1 MTVKKAPLLLY
12 SKVNTM
18 QIFSS
23 CSASHLEL
31 KHSRTTFTAIR
42 FWKGLGLLA
51 FLAMTPAW
59 AQVRT
64 IWQIGKFDESP
75 VEFARRAEHSV
86 TFRVG
91 SSDPGKDWPASQET
105 GSTYRIQFPLDSVG
119 RDYVLRVTA
128 LIDQPRIPAL
138 EITVNGHSGRFYL
151 HPKLSYSRSDF
162 SYAFDPHESI
172 SAVEASIPAAFLKQ
186 GENTL
191 SIECV
196 DDPPT
201 GAGQKEIGGFSY
213 DALSLQE
220 GPSSQQKAGEVSAD
234 IEPTIFYRQTPAG
247 LTEVVDAFIRFP
259 ASWKAGPADLEIG
272 GKHYGAKLT
281 GGEFGEERVSFDVPE
296 WVGPVDAQFRAG
308 GGTSHA
314 IKASLAP
321 QRKWTIFVVPH
332 THLDVG
338 FTDYQGKVAE
348 TQARVLTQAANLI
361 REYPDFRFSMDG
373 SWNLEQFLNTRPEAK
388 QKEILDLIRS
398 GKMAMPVQYCNLLT
412 GYASLE
418 TLYRSLYESRRL
430 ATRYGLPFEYANIT
444 DVPTYSGSYPSVL
457 AASGV
462 QYWVAASN
470 NDRAPIFFYD
480 QWNEKSPFWW
490 EGPDGNKVLFW
501 YSRHYMQVQT
511 LFGLPPQ
518 LEAVRESLPIYLQAY
533 SKPTYKPDV
542 ALIFGTQVE
551 NTDLFPSTATFAGD
565 WNKQYAFPKLNYA
578 TFPDFFHYID
588 EHNAKDLPTFKGDG
602 GGYWEDGI
610 GSDAYFAA
618 RDRQNQNRVLSA
630 EVLSSATHLVD
641 PNLNPPNEAFTDIW
655 RNIILFAEHTWLS
668 YNAVSQPDHEESVK
682 QLRVKDGRADS
693 ASLQIEDVMNRSLS
707 QLADQI
713 HIPENTLVVFNSL
726 NWQRDAFVETDLF
739 EHPKL
744 VDLTTQK
751 EVPLQVL
758 YEKENFLH
766 VRFLAKDLPPVG
778 YKCFSISYGE
788 TGRPASTRTSDPTV
802 ENSFYRLTVDPE
814 SGAVKS
820 IYDKQLQHDIV
831 DSASPYKFGQYLY
844 VTGGDGDTQMVN
856 PFPAL
861 PPGRLTVHPSEHG
874 KVLGVEHFPW
884 GQSIR
889 VSSSSVNTPTIETEI
904 ILLSDQKAIE
914 FRFRIHKDYT
924 NDKEGVYIAFP
935 VAATNPEFQF
945 ATQQDW
951 ANPSKNL
958 MKGGSLE
965 WFNVQQWMAVGDSNL
980 VVGIVPVD
988 TPLAS
993 FGDIN
998 RGKWPGEFKPATG
1011 TIFSYAM
1018 NNYWHT
1024 NYRAGQSGDF
1034 EFRYAVTSGPRLD
1047 GRGLTHLGFEEMRPA
1062 EVNYVVSQD
1071 KAGNPA
1077 RPLPPE
1083 GTSFLKVD
1091 GQDIALVT
1099 WKKAQ
1104 DGKGS
1109 IMRLQETAGQHSE
1122 TSISF
1127 PDATLTA
1134 AKLCTGVEDD
1144 LRTLPVE
1151 NNALRLSFKPFEVL
1165 TVRLETN

>member
-1 MTVKKAPLLLY
+1 MPISSASPLLPL
-12 SKVNTM
+12 K
-18 QIFSS
+18 
-23 CSASHLEL
+23 LEL
-31 KHSRTTFTAIR
+31 FLTSFSALPFRKS
-42 FWKGLGLLA
+42 LCLLA
-51 FLAMTPAW
+51 LLPIIPAC
-59 AQVRT
+59 AQDRT

-75 VEFARRAEHSV
+75 VEFAGRASDSV
-86 TFRVG
+86 AFRVG
-91 SSDPGKDWPASQET
+91 ASDPAKDWPASQAT
-105 GSTYRIQFPLDSVG
+105 GSTYRILFPLDSVG
-119 RDYVLRVTA
+119 GSYVLKVAA

-138 EITVNGHSGRFYL
+138 KIGINGHSGKFFL

-162 SYAFDPHESI
+162 SYAFDPHESQSTVQI
-172 SAVEASIPAAFLKQ
+172 DIPAAFLKK

-191 SIECV
+191 SIACV
-196 DDPPT
+196 DDPST
-201 GAGQKEIGGFSY
+201 NAGQKEIGGLSY
-213 DALSLQE
+213 DALQLRE
-220 GPSSQQKAGEVSAD
+220 EPAGRQKGARVVSANM
-234 IEPTIFYRQTPAG
+234 EPTLFYRQSGAG
-247 LTEVVDAFIRFP
+247 LTEIVDAFIRFP
-259 ASWKAGPADLEIG
+259 GSWNAGSADLQVN
-272 GKHYGAKLT
+272 GKHYLAKLA
-281 GGEFGEERVSFDVPE
+281 GGEFGEERVSFDVSE
-296 WVGPVDAQFRAG
+296 WTGPVDAELRVAG
-308 GGTSHA
+308 GSSPP
-314 IKASLAP
+314 IKATLVA

-338 FTDYQGKVAE
+338 YTDYQGKVAE

-361 REYPDFRFSMDG
+361 HEYPDFRFSMDG

-418 TLYRSLYESRRL
+418 TLYQSLYESKRL
-430 ATRYGLPFEYANIT
+430 SIRYGLPFEYANIT

-462 QYWVAASN
+462 KYLVAASN
-470 NDRAPIFFYD
+470 NDRAPVFYYD
-480 QWNEKSPFWW
+480 HWNEKSPFWW

-533 SKPTYKPDV
+533 SGPAYKPDV

-565 WNKQYAFPKLNYA
+565 WNKAYAFPKLNYT
-578 TFPDFFHYID
+578 TFPDFFHYV
-588 EHNAKDLPTFKGDG
+588 EMHNAKDLPTVKGDG

-610 GSDAYFAA
+610 GSDAYFATE
-618 RDRQNQNRVLSA
+618 DRQNQNRVLSA
-630 EVLSSATHLVD
+630 EVLSSVTHSVD
-641 PNLNPPNEAFTDIW
+641 PNLNPPNDAFASIW

-668 YNAVSQPDHEESVK
+668 YNSVSQPDHDESVK

-693 ASLQIEDVMNRSLS
+693 ASLEIEDVMNRSLS
-707 QLADQI
+707 QLADLI

-726 NWQRDAFVETDLF
+726 NWQRDAIVEADLF

-744 VDLTTQK
+744 VDLATQK
-751 EVPLQVL
+751 EVPLEIL
-758 YEKENFLH
+758 YQRQNFLH
-766 VRFLAKDLPPVG
+766 VRFLAKDVPSVG

-788 TGRPASTRTSDPTV
+788 TGPAEPVRTNDSVV
-802 ENSFYRLTVDPE
+802 ENSFYRVTLDPE

-820 IYDKQLQHDIV
+820 IFDKQLQREIV
-831 DSASPYKFGQYLY
+831 DSGSPYRFGQYLY
-844 VTGGDGDTQMVN
+844 VTGGDGDTQIVN

-861 PPGRLTVHPSEHG
+861 PPGQLTVHPSSHG
-874 KVLGVEHFPW
+874 KVLGVENLPW

-889 VSSSSVNTPTIETEI
+889 LSSSNVNTPSIETEI
-904 ILLSDQKAIE
+904 LLFTDQKKIE

-924 NDKEGVYIAFP
+924 NDKEAVYISFP
-935 VAATNPEFQF
+935 VAATNPEFHF

-951 ANPSKNL
+951 VNPARNL

-965 WFNVQQWMAVGDSNL
+965 WFNVQQWMAVGDPNL

-998 RGKWPGEFKPATG
+998 RGKWPGEFKPASG

-1034 EFRYAVTSGPRLD
+1034 VFRYAVTSGSRLD
-1047 GRGLTHLGFEEMRPA
+1047 GGGLTHLGFDEMRPA

-1077 RPLPPE
+1077 RPLAAT
-1083 GTSFLKVD
+1083 GTSFVAIGGHD
-1091 GQDIALVT
+1091 VALVT

-1104 DGKGS
+1104 DGKGT
-1109 IMRLQETAGQHSE
+1109 IMRLQETAGQAAE
-1122 TSISF
+1122 TTIVL
-1127 PDATLTA
+1127 PQA
-1134 AKLCTGVEDD
+1134 ALRSAQLCSGVEDN
-1144 LRTLPVE
+1144 LRSVAVANGVIHLT
-1151 NNALRLSFKPFEVL
+1151 FKPFEVL
-1165 TVRLETN
+1165 TVRIETN